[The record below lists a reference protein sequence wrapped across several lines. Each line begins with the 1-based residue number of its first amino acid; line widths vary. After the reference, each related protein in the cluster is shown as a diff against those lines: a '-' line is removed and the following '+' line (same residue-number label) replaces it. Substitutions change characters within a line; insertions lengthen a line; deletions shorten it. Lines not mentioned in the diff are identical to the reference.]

1 MFTTGMRRRVHIVNG
16 RHVAIYH
23 RAASDVRLAGLV
35 AVGPCDDIPLQPA
48 AGNVACVQFCTAC
61 SFERMTPPVTFRML
75 LSSFFTAMK
84 PICSTSPP
92 LMVSTGLRWRR
103 CHPRCMDEGREMPL
117 VHHLAAAISNVPWL
131 SITYQLLPP
140 LCDALVLASE
150 LRVSMPPRMT
160 ACAPERFTNAPLA

>member
-1 MFTTGMRRRVHIVNG
+1 M
-16 RHVAIYH
+16 
-23 RAASDVRLAGLV
+23 L
-35 AVGPCDDIPLQPA
+35 
-48 AGNVACVQFCTAC
+48 ACVQFCTAC

-92 LMVSTGLRWRR
+92 LMVSTAFAAALSPTLRMR
-103 CHPRCMDEGREMPL
+103 DEKCPSFTTL
-117 VHHLAAAISNVPWL
+117 PPAISNVPWL
-131 SITYQLLPP
+131 SMTYQLLPP